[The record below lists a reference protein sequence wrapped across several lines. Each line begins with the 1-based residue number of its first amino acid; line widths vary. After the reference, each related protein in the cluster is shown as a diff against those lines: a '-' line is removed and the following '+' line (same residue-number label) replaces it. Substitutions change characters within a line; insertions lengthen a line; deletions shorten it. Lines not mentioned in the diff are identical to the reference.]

1 MSKKSGPSYD
11 SYLRQYYQKQNQL
24 AKKGLQ
30 MRDSVMSEKE
40 FKFAY
45 NLMKR
50 DYQELINQGKRK
62 ALGNITRDL
71 VSNQA
76 YEFTREQYYKYIKA
90 FKKLGFKFSQEQIRA
105 NQGIREAFVS
115 LQNEYSV
122 LKESGLTGKEAG
134 LVLAQEYFG
143 S

>member
-50 DYQELINQGKRK
+50 DYQELISQGKRK

-76 YEFTREQYYKYIKA
+76 YEFTREQYYKYNKA

-105 NQGIREAFVS
+105 NQGIGEAFVS

-122 LKESGLTGKEAG
+122 LKESGLTGREAG